1 MQNFKKLEML
11 QTYRKAAGQ
20 EQLGHWQTVIEALRS

>member
-11 QTYRKAAGQ
+11 QIYCKAAGQ
-20 EQLGHWQTVIEALRS
+20 EQLCQKDSEKL

>member
-1 MQNFKKLEML
+1 MLMQNFKKLEML

-20 EQLGHWQTVIEALRS
+20 EQLGH